1 MQYILTSVG
10 LSSITNGL
18 KDVFSP
24 KEIYENSNKQK
35 DEIDKKFLEKFEIGF
50 DKLKNKILSLN
61 EQELSLLSAEINS
74 LLKYNRFEKNDIHRL
89 LCTDTYLGK
98 KAAELIEFFLKN
110 KNLNVSIYKQKD
122 LRTDEL
128 DSFRMALADLTKD
141 LSQELQGYID
151 SNYEIVFNLTG
162 GFKSVNSFLQT
173 MASLYANKSIYI
185 FEGSNELLEIPRL
198 PIKVDEEFI
207 VENYNIFRS
216 LELGI
221 LVDEKKVEKLHKTLV
236 LKMYDGYLLSEWG
249 EMVWQKVKNK
259 IYKEKLIEPLQRDK
273 IIYSKR
279 FKKEF
284 ESLNPSEKLQLN
296 KTIDKLEKYV
306 AFGENLKS
314 LSYHSVKG
322 EEASKYSH
330 EFYPFDGNESRRAYC
345 NEIDGKII
353 LEKIDPHLK

>member
-1 MQYILTSVG
+1 MQI
-10 LSSITNGL
+10 
-18 KDVFSP
+18 
-24 KEIYENSNKQK
+24 
-35 DEIDKKFLEKFEIGF
+35 
-50 DKLKNKILSLN
+50 
-61 EQELSLLSAEINS
+61 
-74 LLKYNRFEKNDIHRL
+74 
-89 LCTDTYLGK
+89 
-98 KAAELIEFFLKN
+98 
-110 KNLNVSIYKQKD
+110 
-122 LRTDEL
+122 
-128 DSFRMALADLTKD
+128 
-141 LSQELQGYID
+141 
-151 SNYEIVFNLTG
+151 
-162 GFKSVNSFLQT
+162 
-173 MASLYANKSIYI
+173 SIYI

-236 LKMYDGYLLSEWG
+236 LKIDNEYSLSAWG

-296 KTIDKLEKYV
+296 KSIDKLERLV
-306 AFGENLKS
+306 AFDENLKS
-314 LSYHSVKG
+314 LRYHPLKG

-330 EFYPFDGNESRRAYC
+330 EFYPLDGNDSRRVYC
-345 NEIDGKII
+345 NEIDGKKI
-353 LEKIDPHLK
+353 LEKIGPHLK

>member
-18 KDVFSP
+18 RDVFSP
-24 KEIYENSNKQK
+24 KEIYKNSNKQK
-35 DEIDKKFLEKFEIGF
+35 DEIDKEFLEKFEVEF
-50 DKLKNKILSLN
+50 DKLKNKILSFN
-61 EQELSLLSAEINS
+61 EKELSLLSAEINS
-74 LLKYNRFEKNDIHRL
+74 LLKYNRFEKNDIHTL

-98 KAAELIEFFLKN
+98 KASELVEVFLKS
-110 KNLNVSIYKQKD
+110 KNLTVNIYTQKD
-122 LRTDEL
+122 LRTDEIEN
-128 DSFRMALADLTKD
+128 FHIALADLTEN

-236 LKMYDGYLLSEWG
+236 LKIDNEYSLSAWG

-296 KTIDKLEKYV
+296 KSIDKLERLV
-306 AFGENLKS
+306 AFDENLKS
-314 LSYHSVKG
+314 LRYHPLKG

-330 EFYPFDGNESRRAYC
+330 EFYPLDGNDSRRVYC
-345 NEIDGKII
+345 NEIDGKKI
-353 LEKIDPHLK
+353 LEKIGPHLK